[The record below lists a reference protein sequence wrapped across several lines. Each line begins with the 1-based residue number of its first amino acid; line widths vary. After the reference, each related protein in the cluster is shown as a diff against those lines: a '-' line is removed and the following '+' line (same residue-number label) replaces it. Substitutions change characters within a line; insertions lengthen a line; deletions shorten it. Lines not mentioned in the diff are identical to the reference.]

1 VSFTLLFCLLLVDLL
16 LPFFCTA
23 QQFWRPLTVCCYPV
37 HLVCMHNEISFLRRF
52 SAQPQIN
59 MLFASTPLL
68 HLIIFCT
75 QTCQHYYEHVIC
87 SIATTGSCKSVQK
100 SLYNDT
106 FFLTT
111 YSTFSPPFTTPL
123 VPSPLLYYIAVLFRY
138 NFWYVNIL
146 FDQFKLILMTCITVA
161 DFIFAFSPITPCRS
175 YCSTT
180 GEVIH

>member
-1 VSFTLLFCLLLVDLL
+1 MHAQLNLFPCNNF
-16 LPFFCTA
+16 LP
-23 QQFWRPLTVCCYPV
+23 
-37 HLVCMHNEISFLRRF
+37 
-52 SAQPQIN
+52 
-59 MLFASTPLL
+59 STPLL

-75 QTCQHYYEHVIC
+75 QTCQRYYECVIRC
-87 SIATTGSCKSVQK
+87 ISTTGLSKSVQK

-111 YSTFSPPFTTPL
+111 YSTFSPTFMTLL
-123 VPSPLLYYIAVLFRY
+123 VPSPLLHHIATLFRY

-161 DFIFAFSPITPCRS
+161 DCIFTFSPITPCRS
-175 YCSTT
+175 YCLTM